1 MNHKFLLLKLRKVE
15 LNMKKNLYVTPTVVL
30 TAIEKEDILT
40 ISYRLTSDGDEIT
53 YSSRTQ
59 IQ

>member
-1 MNHKFLLLKLRKVE
+1 
-15 LNMKKNLYVTPTVVL
+15 MKKNLYVTPTVVL
-30 TAIEKEDILT
+30 TAIQKEDILT
-40 ISYRLTSDGDEIT
+40 ISYRSSSNGDEIT